1 MSPFL
6 KGETMKTLIKN
17 GKIITSVNEY
27 IADIYIEDGIIKE
40 IGKDLSNTV
49 DEIVDA
55 TGKYIFPGGVDEHV
69 HYGSFGSKL
78 FNTTDAAAVGG
89 TTTIVDFAPQDK
101 DVPLIEAIK
110 KQASKAENQACVDYA
125 FHGIIMDPK
134 DSVFEEIPKLPEIGV
149 ASLKLFMAYK
159 GTSFYSDDESIL
171 KAMNIAKKHGIT
183 MMVHAENADIINVLQ
198 KKYLEENCTDPVY
211 HYLL

>member
-1 MSPFL
+1 MNIL
-6 KGETMKTLIKN
+6 L
-17 GKIITSVNEY
+17 
-27 IADIYIEDGIIKE
+27 
-40 IGKDLSNTV
+40 
-49 DEIVDA
+49 
-55 TGKYIFPGGVDEHV
+55 
-69 HYGSFGSKL
+69 
-78 FNTTDAAAVGG
+78 
-89 TTTIVDFAPQDK
+89 
-101 DVPLIEAIK
+101 
-110 KQASKAENQACVDYA
+110 ENQACVDYA

-134 DSVFEEIPKLPEIGV
+134 DSVFEEIPKLPEICV

-183 MMVHAENADIINVLQ
+183 MMVHAENADIINILQ